1 MDFVGSPYCIE
12 AAHSFVEPGLPDM
25 VYLASTG
32 EGQVVV
38 LMDDS

>member
-12 AAHSFVEPGLPDM
+12 VARGFVEPGLPDM
-25 VYLASTG
+25 MYLASTA

-38 LMDDS
+38 LMDDG